1 MNSTTRSIKVAAV
14 GAATAA
20 LMALGLGSAA
30 AHVSVAPDSTSEG
43 GYSQLTFKVPSESKT
58 ATTSKI
64 TVDLPA
70 ASPFTSVRVK
80 PVPGW
85 NAEIVRGALPQPVT
99 IDGATITEAP
109 LSVTWTANN
118 AESQLSTDQYQ
129 EFSLSVGRLP
139 KSGTT
144 VTLPVAQSYSDGSVR
159 NWDDPVVEG
168 QGEPEEPAP
177 SFVTTAAHGGHG
189 AAAPVAETAELSATA
204 AVTPAAD
211 NTMGFA
217 GLGAGILG
225 LALGTAA
232 LIRTRSLRKP

>member
-1 MNSTTRSIKVAAV
+1 MTF
-14 GAATAA
+14 
-20 LMALGLGSAA
+20 GLGSAS
-30 AHVSVAPDSTSEG
+30 AHVSVVPDSTSEG

-64 TVDLPA
+64 KVELPA
-70 ASPFTSVRVK
+70 ATPFTSVRVK

-85 NAEIVRGALPQPVT
+85 TAEIVRGALPQPVT
-99 IDGATITEAP
+99 VEGATITEAA

-118 AESQLSTDQYQ
+118 AESQLSSDQYQ
-129 EFSLSVGRLP
+129 VFSLSVGRLP

-168 QGEPEEPAP
+168 QGEPDEPAP
-177 SFVTTAAHGGHG
+177 SFVTTAAQEGHGAAGHG
-189 AAAPVAETAELSATA
+189 AAAPAAQTAELSATA

-211 NTMGFA
+211 NTLGIA

-225 LALGTAA
+225 LALGSAA
-232 LIRTRSLRKP
+232 LIRTRTPRKP

>member
-1 MNSTTRSIKVAAV
+1 MNSATRSMKVAAV

-20 LMALGLGSAA
+20 LMALGLGPAS
-30 AHVSVAPDSTSEG
+30 AHVSVAPDGTSEG

-64 TVDLPA
+64 TVDLPTA
-70 ASPFTSVRVK
+70 TPFTSVRVK

-85 NAEIVRGALPQPVT
+85 TAEIVRGALPQPVT
-99 IDGATITEAP
+99 VEGATITEAA
-109 LSVTWTANN
+109 LSVTWTANRV
-118 AESQLSTDQYQ
+118 EDQLSNDQYQ
-129 EFSLSVGRLP
+129 VFSLSVGRLP

-177 SFVTTAAHGGHG
+177 SFVTTAAHDGHG
-189 AAAPVAETAELSATA
+189 TAAPAAETAELSATA

-211 NTMGFA
+211 NTLGFA
-217 GLGAGILG
+217 GLGTGILG

-232 LIRTRSLRKP
+232 LVRTRSPRKP